1 MYRLGLTKMVNKI
14 ILMFAV
20 IVSIQGC
27 AGWAQWR
34 LFDMSDM
41 RYYYYD
47 AGSIERPSENIVK
60 VKLSS
65 VVKGDGGR
73 NWEMNE
79 RLMRGLAIEGYGN
92 YESSED
98 IYEIDCKKKMFKVL
112 SGADYD
118 NEGKVLGSYS
128 NPSPGWKHIPEES
141 AIETLYQYRTICP
154 LEGSE

>member
-1 MYRLGLTKMVNKI
+1 
-14 ILMFAV
+14 
-20 IVSIQGC
+20 
-27 AGWAQWR
+27 
-34 LFDMSDM
+34 
-41 RYYYYD
+41 
-47 AGSIERPSENIVK
+47 
-60 VKLSS
+60 
-65 VVKGDGGR
+65 

-128 NPSPGWKHIPEES
+128 NPSPGWKHITEES